1 MGYLS
6 DGFRAYGELTAYP
19 SGNRELQ
26 GLSGFRN
33 SEPLLFPQ
41 LYFPSQA
48 LSTGL
53 FQINVFL
60 VDLFLSENR
69 DKAREVVSY
78 ASVKDRKD
86 LRQLQYDPPCLVLQ
100 SLKSKPSEEK
110 GPITQ
115 DQHSET
121 AARVSSRATED

>member
-19 SGNRELQ
+19 SGKRELQ

-53 FQINVFL
+53 FQINIFL
-60 VDLFLSENR
+60 VVLFLSENR
-69 DKAREVVSY
+69 DQARE
-78 ASVKDRKD
+78 
-86 LRQLQYDPPCLVLQ
+86 LVCVRTVYISRGSQ
-100 SLKSKPSEEK
+100 GS
-110 GPITQ
+110 
-115 DQHSET
+115 
-121 AARVSSRATED
+121 ARVAVRSTMPRVSEFE